1 MSRSRIT
8 YSSSITVPVYGVWK
22 CQKCGTINHSDGKI
36 VCSRSQTTYNIWSSE
51 EREAKKELAKEQ
63 LETEWAG
70 DVLSI
75 IEHPEYHSDTIRNCF
90 YDTACSQCG
99 IRPKW
104 AKGQGHIYV
113 LYLSFFLGV
122 ISLAFALLS
131 RRSIIAW
138 IPAALFLLIIVTC
151 GNVEIINKAQL
162 NSLPKQ
168 YYPLLSSRDQGVA
181 LKAAK
186 LGKKLLSPEELMQK
200 IKYLSGDSDND
211 LYE

>member
-8 YSSSITVPVYGVWK
+8 YSSSITVPVYGAWK

-36 VCSRSQTTYNIWSSE
+36 VCSRFQTTYNVWSLE

-63 LETEWAG
+63 LEAEWAG

-75 IEHPEYHSDTIRNCF
+75 IEHPEYHSNTIRNCF
-90 YDTACSQCG
+90 YDTTCRKCG
-99 IRPKW
+99 VRHKW
-104 AKGQGHIYV
+104 ARGYGNIYV

-131 RRSIIAW
+131 RRGIIAW
-138 IPAALFLLIIVTC
+138 IPAAVFFLIIVTC
-151 GNVEIINKAQL
+151 GIAEIINKAQL
-162 NSLPKQ
+162 NSLPKK

-181 LKAAK
+181 LKAVK
-186 LGKKLLSPEELMQK
+186 LGKTLLSPEELMQK
-200 IKYLSGDSDND
+200 IKYLSGDSDNN